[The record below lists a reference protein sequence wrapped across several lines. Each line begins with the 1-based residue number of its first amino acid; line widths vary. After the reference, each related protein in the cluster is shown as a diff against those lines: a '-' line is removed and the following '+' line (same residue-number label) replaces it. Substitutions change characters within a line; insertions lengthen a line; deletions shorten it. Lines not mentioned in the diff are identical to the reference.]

1 MNNEGKTMSENKTSI
16 QKNMLFNTV
25 GSMVYYFC
33 QWLLSIVIVRI
44 SGYEAAGVF
53 GIATTLTASP
63 AILAL
68 FNVRNYQVSDL
79 RGQYTTKTYIQSRH
93 YTNLLAYVVC
103 MGMVLVGGYSWEKA
117 AVVLVFMLYKLA
129 EGTADVYYGVEQ
141 RWGRL
146 DYAGISLSLR
156 GFLTMVPFVI
166 LQKLFNNLL
175 LSLGV
180 VAICSYAVVLIYD
193 RIQVKRLLASVA
205 AGRGEVQITAGR
217 GEVQIMA
224 DQGEGQIT
232 AGQGEAQFKVGQE
245 EAQIKQ
251 GQKEIFGLLIT
262 CIPLAFVAFLNNL
275 AFNYPKIVLESHHG
289 SEIMGYFTS
298 ITSPALV
305 VQLAANTIF
314 APLVTPL
321 TDAFLR
327 RDKKAFDKMIRNF
340 ILFMAALSAVVLA
353 GSALLGR
360 WALILLFGEGIDP
373 YTYLFVPSIGVT
385 LCLATTSVLISICTL
400 LREIK
405 LQYFVGVAGIVASFA
420 FAQLLVPSL
429 GMEGVLWAQ
438 TGTVLAQVAIQLM
451 IIGRRLHL
459 TWKKDRTSLT
469 E

>member
-156 GFLTMVPFVI
+156 GLLTIVPFVI
-166 LQKLFNNLL
+166 LQKLSNNLL

-193 RIQVKRLLASVA
+193 RIQVKHLLASVA
-205 AGRGEVQITAGR
+205 AGRGEV
-217 GEVQIMA
+217 
-224 DQGEGQIT
+224 QIT

-321 TDAFLR
+321 TDAYLR

-340 ILFMAALSAVVLA
+340 ILFMVALSAVVLA

-405 LQYFVGVAGIVASFA
+405 LQYVVGVAGIVASFV

-438 TGTVLAQVAIQLM
+438 TGTVLVQVAIQLM

-469 E
+469 D

>member
-1 MNNEGKTMSENKTSI
+1 MSENKSSI

-103 MGMVLVGGYSWEKA
+103 MGMVLVGDYSWEKA

-156 GFLTMVPFVI
+156 GLLTIVPFVI

-193 RIQVKRLLASVA
+193 RIQVKHLLACVA
-205 AGRGEVQITAGR
+205 AGREEVQFKAGQEEAQVAAGR
-217 GEVQIMA
+217 
-224 DQGEGQIT
+224 
-232 AGQGEAQFKVGQE
+232 E

-251 GQKEIFGLLIT
+251 GQKEIFGLLVT

-327 RDKKAFDKMIRNF
+327 RDKKAFDKIIRNF
-340 ILFMAALSAVVLA
+340 ILFMAVLSAVVLA

-360 WALILLFGEGIDP
+360 WALILLFGEGIEP

-405 LQYFVGVAGIVASFA
+405 LQYFVGAAGIVASFA

-469 E
+469 D

>member
-1 MNNEGKTMSENKTSI
+1 MNENTTNNQNTTNNPNTTYSQNTMKSQNTANNQQTSI
-16 QKNMLFNTV
+16 QKNMLFNTA
-25 GSMVYYFC
+25 GSLVYYFC

-79 RGQYTTKTYIQSRH
+79 QGQYTTHTYVRSRR

-103 MGMVLVGGYSWEKA
+103 MCMVFVGGYNWEKA
-117 AVVLVFMLYKLA
+117 SVVLVFMLYKLA

-156 GFLTMVPFVI
+156 GILTIVPFVI
-166 LQKLFNNLL
+166 LQKLCGNLL
-175 LSLGV
+175 LSLAV
-180 VAICSYAVVLIYD
+180 VTACSFGVVLIYD
-193 RIQVKRLLASVA
+193 RRKVRRLLRLAQA
-205 AGRGEVQITAGR
+205 ENEIHQGLHEVFT
-217 GEVQIMA
+217 
-224 DQGEGQIT
+224 
-232 AGQGEAQFKVGQE
+232 
-245 EAQIKQ
+245 
-251 GQKEIFGLLIT
+251 LLVT

-275 AFNYPKIVLESHHG
+275 SFNYPKIVLERCHG
-289 SEIMGYFTS
+289 SEVMGFFTS

-321 TDAFLR
+321 TEAFVS
-327 RDKKAFDKMIRNF
+327 RDKKAFDKMIKNF
-340 ILFMAALSAVVLA
+340 ALLMAAMSVLALA
-353 GSALLGR
+353 GSALLGK
-360 WALILLFGEGIDP
+360 WALVLLFGEEIAP
-373 YTYLFVPSIGVT
+373 HAYLFVPSIAVT
-385 LCLATTSVLISICTL
+385 LCLATTSVLLSICTL

-405 LQYFVGVAGIVASFA
+405 LQYIVGAAGMLASLA
-420 FAQLLVPSL
+420 LAELLVPSM

-438 TGTVLAQVAIQLM
+438 TGTIAVQVVIQLI

-459 TWKKDRTSLT
+459 TWKNDQTSLT

>member
-1 MNNEGKTMSENKTSI
+1 MSENKTSI

-156 GFLTMVPFVI
+156 GLLTIVPFVI

-205 AGRGEVQITAGR
+205 AGRGEV
-217 GEVQIMA
+217 
-224 DQGEGQIT
+224 QIT

-405 LQYFVGVAGIVASFA
+405 LQYFVGAAGIVASFA

>member
-1 MNNEGKTMSENKTSI
+1 MSENKTSI

-103 MGMVLVGGYSWEKA
+103 MGMVLVGDYSWEKA

-156 GFLTMVPFVI
+156 GLLTIVPFVI

-193 RIQVKRLLASVA
+193 RIQVKHLLACVA
-205 AGRGEVQITAGR
+205 AGREEVQFKAGQEEAQVAAGR
-217 GEVQIMA
+217 
-224 DQGEGQIT
+224 
-232 AGQGEAQFKVGQE
+232 E

-251 GQKEIFGLLIT
+251 GQKEIFGLLVT

-327 RDKKAFDKMIRNF
+327 RDKKAFDKIIRNF
-340 ILFMAALSAVVLA
+340 ILFMAVLSAVVLA

-360 WALILLFGEGIDP
+360 WAIILLFGEGIEP

-405 LQYFVGVAGIVASFA
+405 LQYFVGAAGIVASFA

-469 E
+469 D

>member
-156 GFLTMVPFVI
+156 GLLTIVPFVI

-193 RIQVKRLLASVA
+193 RIQVKRLLASVV
-205 AGRGEVQITAGR
+205 AGRGEVQITAGQ
-217 GEVQIMA
+217 GEV
-224 DQGEGQIT
+224 
-232 AGQGEAQFKVGQE
+232 
-245 EAQIKQ
+245 QIKQ
-251 GQKEIFGLLIT
+251 GQKEIFSLLIT

-405 LQYFVGVAGIVASFA
+405 LQYIVGVAGIVASFA

-438 TGTVLAQVAIQLM
+438 TGTVLVQVAIQLM

-469 E
+469 D

>member
-1 MNNEGKTMSENKTSI
+1 MSENKTSI

-156 GFLTMVPFVI
+156 GLLTIVPFVI
-166 LQKLFNNLL
+166 LQKLSNNLL

-193 RIQVKRLLASVA
+193 RIQVKHLLASVA
-205 AGRGEVQITAGR
+205 AGRGEV
-217 GEVQIMA
+217 
-224 DQGEGQIT
+224 QIT

-321 TDAFLR
+321 TDAYLR

-340 ILFMAALSAVVLA
+340 ILFMVALSAVVLA

-405 LQYFVGVAGIVASFA
+405 LQYVVGVAGIVASFV

-438 TGTVLAQVAIQLM
+438 TGTVLVQVAIQLM

-469 E
+469 D

>member
-1 MNNEGKTMSENKTSI
+1 MSENKTSI

-156 GFLTMVPFVI
+156 GLLTIVPFVI
-166 LQKLFNNLL
+166 LQKLSNNLL

-205 AGRGEVQITAGR
+205 AGQGEV
-217 GEVQIMA
+217 
-224 DQGEGQIT
+224 QIT

-405 LQYFVGVAGIVASFA
+405 LQYIVGVAGIVASFA

-438 TGTVLAQVAIQLM
+438 TGTVLVQVAIQLM

-469 E
+469 D

>member
-1 MNNEGKTMSENKTSI
+1 MSENKTSI

-156 GFLTMVPFVI
+156 GLLTIVPFVI

-205 AGRGEVQITAGR
+205 AGRGEA
-217 GEVQIMA
+217 
-224 DQGEGQIT
+224 QIT

-405 LQYFVGVAGIVASFA
+405 LQYIVGVAGIVASFA

-438 TGTVLAQVAIQLM
+438 TGTVLVQVAIQLM

-469 E
+469 D